1 MLYILYSTLDILW
14 YIQYCFVFDPPTHTT
29 IIIIINMQMLVGTYQ
44 CTGVPGEFE
53 WKPGI
58 LTRVSIYDII
68 ILRLCGMYMCMYIN
82 WPHDFVMSTKIIC
95 YYYDVDLV

>member
-1 MLYILYSTLDILW
+1 
-14 YIQYCFVFDPPTHTT
+14 
-29 IIIIINMQMLVGTYQ
+29 MQMLVGTYQ

-58 LTRVSIYDII
+58 LTRVSIYDNII
-68 ILRLCGMYMCMYIN
+68 IVRFCGMYTCMYIN

>member
-1 MLYILYSTLDILW
+1 MVHTVLLLSLILPRI
-14 YIQYCFVFDPPTHTT
+14 TT
-29 IIIIINMQMLVGTYQ
+29 VIIIINIINMQMLVGTYQ

-58 LTRVSIYDII
+58 LTRVSIYDNII
-68 ILRLCGMYMCMYIN
+68 IVRFCGMYTCMYIN
-82 WPHDFVMSTKIIC
+82 WPHHFVMSTKIIC